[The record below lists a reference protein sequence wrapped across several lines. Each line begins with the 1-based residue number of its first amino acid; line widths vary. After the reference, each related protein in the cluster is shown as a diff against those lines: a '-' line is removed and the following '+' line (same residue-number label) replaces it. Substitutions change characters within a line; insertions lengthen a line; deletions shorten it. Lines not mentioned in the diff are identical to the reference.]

1 MTNVDKSRYLTATIS
16 KFSKILLGK
25 SAIFHPNKLPFD
37 AEAAKKFLKVIYCK
51 WTLINGFYVVTYLG
65 EINQSKLIDNYIM

>member
-37 AEAAKKFLKVIYCK
+37 AKAAESILKV
-51 WTLINGFYVVTYLG
+51 L
-65 EINQSKLIDNYIM
+65 